1 MMEWQNYGTFY
12 LWNDEIIELM
22 TVDWWI
28 DGMRERFNDEFME
41 SWNDGIM
48 EWWNDRMM
56 KWLIYGI
63 IKYWNCGIMER
74 WNDWML

>member
-1 MMEWQNYGTFY
+1 MMEWQHYGSFY

-48 EWWNDRMM
+48 E
-56 KWLIYGI
+56 
-63 IKYWNCGIMER
+63 
-74 WNDWML
+74 